1 MPRTTLKNIAQA
13 AGLSTTTVSL
23 VLNDKPHHIS
33 KKKCQLVKDL
43 AIKMNYRP
51 NRLAVGLIKKQ
62 SKNIGLIVP
71 DISNAFFAE
80 MTKGVEDIVRSN
92 KYNLLLCNSNGRNNL
107 ELECINMLADSSV
120 DGLIITM
127 SPESFGAKEQLSL
140 NALKSLGLHA
150 VIVDSFNEINQF
162 STVSIDN
169 FQAACSAVEYL
180 ISLGHKRIACITGP
194 IGPKTT
200 ENRLNG
206 YKYSL
211 KKHNISYNE
220 AMVFHGDYHYQSG
233 YDAVAVLLANKPT
246 AIFCLNDQMAYGA
259 VKALKKQGLRVP
271 DDISVIG
278 FDNIFFSQMVEVP
291 LSTVSQPI
299 YKLGEKAAQILITEL
314 TTKQKTQHLVLE
326 HTLKIRQSTAKI
338 NN

>member
-13 AGLSTTTVSL
+13 TGLSTTTISL

-43 AIKMNYRP
+43 AVKMNYRP

-92 KYNLLLCNSNGRNNL
+92 KYNLLLCNSNSKNSL

-120 DGLIITM
+120 DGIIITM
-127 SPESFGAKEQLSL
+127 SPESYGEKEQLSL
-140 NALKSLGLHA
+140 AALKNLGLHA
-150 VIVDSFNEINQF
+150 VIVDSFNEIDQF

-169 FQAACSAVEYL
+169 FQAACTAVEYL

-206 YKYSL
+206 YKASL
-211 KKHNISYNE
+211 KKHNIIYDES
-220 AMVFHGDYHYQSG
+220 MVYYGDYHYQSG
-233 YDAVAVLLANKPT
+233 YDAVSVLLANKPT
-246 AIFCLNDQMAYGA
+246 AIFCLNDLMAYGA
-259 VKALKKQGLRVP
+259 IKALKKQRINVP
-271 DDISVIG
+271 DDISIIG
-278 FDNIFFSQMVEVP
+278 FDNIFFSQMIEVP

-299 YKLGEKAAQILITEL
+299 YEMGKKAAQVLIDEL
-314 TTKQKTQHLVLE
+314 TTKQKTQHIIFDP
-326 HTLKIRQSTAKI
+326 TLKIRQSTKK
-338 NN
+338 NSK